1 MRMTPHRICALSG
14 AILLMLTPGLAQ
26 AYGGPGVGL
35 GAISVVLGIVGSVF
49 LMTLSLV
56 WYPVKRMIRAMRG
69 RGAASAEHSD
79 GKTRS

>member
-1 MRMTPHRICALSG
+1 MTPQRICALSG

-49 LMTLSLV
+49 LMTLSLI
-56 WYPVKRMIRAMRG
+56 WYPVKRLIRSMRG
-69 RGAASAEHSD
+69 RSATPAVRPS
-79 GKTRS
+79 GKTPH

>member
-1 MRMTPHRICALSG
+1 MTPQRLCALSG
-14 AILLMLTPGLAQ
+14 AILLMLTPGFAQ

-69 RGAASAEHSD
+69 RSATPAARPS
-79 GKTRS
+79 GKTRG

>member
-1 MRMTPHRICALSG
+1 MTPPRYIALSA
-14 AILLMLTPGLAQ
+14 AILLAMFPGLAQ

-56 WYPVKRMIRAMRG
+56 WYPVKRLIRSLRG
-69 RGAASAEHSD
+69 KGAAASPARN
-79 GKTRS
+79 GKSS